1 MPWPGLLPGNWI
13 EASSLAEGEQEPLLK
28 EPKQWLDIRGGT
40 FYLTKRSEGQPHLQQ
55 ENQNVLF

>member
-28 EPKQWLDIRGGT
+28 EAKQWLDIRGGT
-40 FYLTKRSEGQPHLQQ
+40 FY
-55 ENQNVLF
+55 